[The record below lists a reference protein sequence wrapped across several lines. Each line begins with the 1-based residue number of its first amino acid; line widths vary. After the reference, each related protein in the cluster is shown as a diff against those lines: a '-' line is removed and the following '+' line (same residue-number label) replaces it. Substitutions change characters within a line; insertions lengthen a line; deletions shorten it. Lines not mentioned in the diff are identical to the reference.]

1 MLRTGLTFQS
11 FRIFSKVYPMS
22 FDSTNSTLR
31 VNGEVLKGVKGGMA
45 QVSDAPISARAL
57 LCLDIFRIH
66 GMSTLWIATDV
77 RDMERLHESIR
88 TLAKGRDGSLDQDVG
103 TDRRAVR
110 NGALGDRA
118 LPSTAGRDTP
128 PYLSIHLFQPMEKDP
143 AVFGEH
149 LKLVQHLSEGK
160 PFIIVSC
167 PQALEQEVPTGV
179 KSEQAVRTLRLHET
193 HRLDELTGWMSG
205 AGYAF
210 GVEVYAQGEA
220 ALRGGILDCWPP
232 GSPRPVRIEFF
243 GDAIDSIRYF
253 DDQTQCSIE
262 KIDAVQLP
270 QLDFG
275 FAGEET
281 CNLLKLLPHQTLIVS
296 TAHGAWGM
304 EEEQEMP
311 SAMHYAPR
319 KLETGF
325 EFYDTH
331 LQAVS
336 FDLHPKAAEQARR
349 RFVEQRCSDLSIGW
363 NIHLFFETKGTL
375 TRFKEL
381 YEDIKGFDA
390 LQLHYG
396 VLHESAIDPARK
408 ILIVTESDFYAY
420 HSNRSAHA
428 RSARRFRKQERVS
441 EAADIQPGDFVVHV
455 EHGVGKYLGIVE
467 TTFSGKSMEVLS
479 IEYAKGEKVYL
490 PVTQAHLLTRY
501 KGMGKQA
508 PKPHTL
514 GGRKWR
520 NDKANAQEAVQDLA
534 AKLLQTQAERQAKR
548 GYKFSKDTAMQ
559 AEFEAAFPYTETVD
573 QLSSTDELKRDMEK
587 IRPMDRLLCG
597 DVGFGKT
604 EVAMRAAFKAV
615 MDGMQ
620 VAVLVPTTILAQQH
634 YDTFTERMAAFP
646 IRVDMVSR
654 FRTRGQQN
662 KTLFNTAEGE
672 VDILIGTHRLLSGDV
687 RFKNLGLVIIDEEQ
701 RFGVEA
707 KEHLKELRTQVDVI
721 TMSATPIPRTLYMS
735 LTGVRDLSTI
745 KTAPQERQ
753 PVDTH
758 VIPYDEEIIREAI
771 RMELHRGGQV
781 FYLHNRVKTIHLVNN
796 RLRAL
801 VPEAR
806 IAVAH
811 GQMGE
816 KELSEIM
823 HAFVQGR
830 FDVLLC
836 TTIIESGV
844 DIPNCNT
851 MLVENAERFGLSDLY
866 QLRGRVGRSNHKAF
880 AYLMLSPGGEMIDA
894 ARDRM
899 NAIQRYTG
907 LGSGFRLALR
917 DLELRGAGNLL
928 GAKQSG
934 HISAVGFDLYC
945 QLLKRTIAIMQ
956 GKKPPPLMDVT
967 VKLDFLDLSP
977 ATGTAASGAYIP
989 YHYIE
994 DENLRLRLYQRM
1006 SALATRQEIALMKQE
1021 IKDRFGKLPKEMQRL
1036 LLIAE
1041 LRIVAAE
1048 QGIKSVIV
1056 RQRTVM
1062 LSKEKDYLTI
1072 GGRHPRLE
1080 EDKTTPM
1087 LKELIALTGGP

>member
-1 MLRTGLTFQS
+1 ML
-11 FRIFSKVYPMS
+11 
-22 FDSTNSTLR
+22 
-31 VNGEVLKGVKGGMA
+31 NGVTSGTA
-45 QVSDAPISARAL
+45 SITDAPISAQAL
-57 LCLDIFRIH
+57 LCTDIFREN
-66 GMSTLWIATDV
+66 GTNVLWTAADV
-77 RDMERLHESIR
+77 REMGRLHESIR
-88 TLAKGRDGSLDQDVG
+88 TIFNADAMPSP
-103 TDRRAVR
+103 
-110 NGALGDRA
+110 AL
-118 LPSTAGRDTP
+118 L
-128 PYLSIHLFQPMEKDP
+128 LFQPMERDP

-149 LKLVQHLSEGK
+149 LKLVRHLSEKK
-160 PFIIVSC
+160 PFIIITC
-167 PQALEQEVPTGV
+167 PQAMEQEVPV
-179 KSEQAVRTLRLHET
+179 SAKSEQAVRTLTCGDVIHLHN
-193 HRLDELTGWMSG
+193 LTEWMSE
-205 AGYAF
+205 AGYEF
-210 GVEVYAQGEA
+210 GVEVYSQGEA
-220 ALRGGILDCWPP
+220 AQRGGILDCWPP

-243 GDAIDSIRYF
+243 GDEIDSIRFF

-262 KIDAVQLP
+262 KIDSVQLP
-270 QLDFG
+270 SLDFG
-275 FAGEET
+275 FAGEDT
-281 CNLLKLLPHQTLIVS
+281 CSILELLPENTLVINPVNS
-296 TAHGAWGM
+296 TGTLKTQFSFYETLLPA
-304 EEEQEMP
+304 P
-311 SAMHYAPR
+311 SFKISP
-319 KLETGF
+319 
-325 EFYDTH
+325 
-331 LQAVS
+331 Q
-336 FDLHPKAAEQARR
+336 AAEEARR
-349 RFVEQRCSDLSIGW
+349 TFVKQRCADTIEQW
-363 NIHLFFETKGTL
+363 AVHFFFETKGTL
-375 TRFKEL
+375 NRFREL
-381 YEDIKGFDA
+381 YAEIDGFES
-390 LQLHYG
+390 LRLHHG
-396 VLHESAIDPARK
+396 VLHESAIDHTRR
-408 ILIVTESDFYAY
+408 ILIITESDFYAY
-420 HSNRSAHA
+420 HTNRSAHA
-428 RSARRFRKQERVS
+428 RTARRFRKQERVS

-467 TTFSGKSMEVLS
+467 TSFSGKSMEVLA

-520 NDKANAQEAVQDLA
+520 NDRASAEEAVQDLA
-534 AKLLQTQAERQAKR
+534 AKLLQTQAEREAKR
-548 GYKFSKDTAMQ
+548 GYQFSKDTAMQ
-559 AEFEAAFPYTETVD
+559 AEFEAAFPYTETAD
-573 QLSSTDELKRDMEK
+573 QLSASDELKKDMEK
-587 IRPMDRLLCG
+587 LRPMDRLLCG

-620 VAVLVPTTILAQQH
+620 VAVLVPTTVLAQQH
-634 YDTFTERMAAFP
+634 YDSFSERMAAFP
-646 IRVDMVSR
+646 VRVDMVSR

-662 KTLFNTAEGE
+662 QTLFNTAAGE
-672 VDILIGTHRLLSGDV
+672 VDILIGTHRLLSKDV
-687 RFKNLGLVIIDEEQ
+687 EFKHLGLVIIDEEQ

-707 KEHLKELRTQVDVI
+707 KEHLKELRKQVDVI

-753 PVDTH
+753 PVDTN

-771 RMELHRGGQV
+771 LMELHRGGQV
-781 FYLHNRVKTIHLVNN
+781 FYLHNRVKTIHLVEN
-796 RLRAL
+796 RLLAL

-851 MLVENAERFGLSDLY
+851 MIVENAERFGLSDLY

-880 AYLMLSPGGEMIDA
+880 AFFMLSPGGEMIDA

-917 DLELRGAGNLL
+917 DLELRGAGNML

-956 GKKPPPLMDVT
+956 GKKPPPLMDVA

-977 ATGTAASGAYIP
+977 ATGSSGNGAYIP
-989 YHYIE
+989 YEYIE

-1006 SALATRQEIALMKQE
+1006 SALATRQEIRLMKQE
-1021 IKDRFGKLPKEMQRL
+1021 IQDRFGKLPREVQRL
-1036 LLIAE
+1036 MLIAE
-1041 LRIVAAE
+1041 LRIVAADC
-1048 QGIKSVIV
+1048 GIKSVIV
-1056 RQRTVM
+1056 RDRTVM
-1062 LSKEKDYLTI
+1062 LSRDKDYLTI
-1072 GGRHPRLE
+1072 AGRHPVLLE
-1080 EDKTTPM
+1080 ETATAM
-1087 LKELIALTGGP
+1087 LKELLGLIKR

>member
-1 MLRTGLTFQS
+1 MA
-11 FRIFSKVYPMS
+11 IEYEP
-22 FDSTNSTLR
+22 DSTPR
-31 VNGEVLKGVKGGMA
+31 VDGAVLKDVMSGAA
-45 QVSDAPISARAL
+45 QVCDAPISAHAL
-57 LCLDIFRIH
+57 FCLDAFRTCSINL
-66 GMSTLWIATDV
+66 LWVATDV
-77 RDMERLHESIR
+77 REMERLHESLQ
-88 TLAKGRDGSLDQDVG
+88 TLSEGREGLA
-103 TDRRAVR
+103 DRPHSA
-110 NGALGDRA
+110 GE
-118 LPSTAGRDTP
+118 TARP
-128 PYLSIHLFQPMEKDP
+128 AIAPYLHIFQPMEKDP

-149 LKLVQHLSEGK
+149 LKLVQHLSEKK
-160 PFIIVSC
+160 PFIIITC
-167 PQALEQEVPTGV
+167 PQALDQEVPMGV
-179 KSEQAVRTLRLHET
+179 KSEQAVRTLRLNENHQ
-193 HRLDELTGWMSG
+193 LVALTEWMSN
-205 AGYAF
+205 AGYEF
-210 GVEVYAQGEA
+210 GVEVYSQGEA

-243 GDAIDSIRYF
+243 GNEIDSIRYF
-253 DDQTQCSIE
+253 DDQSQCSIE
-262 KIDAVQLP
+262 KIDFVQLP

-275 FAGEET
+275 FAGDET
-281 CNLLKLLPHQTLIVS
+281 CSLLDLLPENTLLAATDLNLAQSHQAAQDDGVAALRPERSGHKI
-296 TAHGAWGM
+296 
-304 EEEQEMP
+304 
-311 SAMHYAPR
+311 R
-319 KLETGF
+319 TGF
-325 EFYDTH
+325 DFYDTN

-349 RFVEQRCSDLSIGW
+349 RFVEQRCSDITNGW
-363 NIHLFFETKGTL
+363 RIHFFFETKGTR
-375 TRFKEL
+375 TRFSEL
-381 YEDIKGFDA
+381 YEDIEGFDA
-390 LQLHYG
+390 LLLHHG
-396 VLHESAIDPARK
+396 VLHESAIDHARK
-408 ILIVTESDFYAY
+408 ILIITESDFYAY
-420 HSNRSAHA
+420 HTNRSAHA
-428 RSARRFRKQERVS
+428 RTAKRFRRQERVS

-467 TTFSGKSMEVLS
+467 TSFSGKSMEVLA

-501 KGMGKQA
+501 KGMGKQT

-520 NDKANAQEAVQDLA
+520 NDKESAQEAVQDLA

-548 GYKFSKDTAMQ
+548 GYRFSCDTAMQ
-559 AEFEAAFPYTETVD
+559 AEFEAAFPYTETAD
-573 QLSSTDELKRDMEK
+573 QLSATDELKRDMEK
-587 IRPMDRLLCG
+587 VRPMDRLLCG

-620 VAVLVPTTILAQQH
+620 IAVLVPTTVLAQQH

-654 FRTRGQQN
+654 FRTRVQQTQ
-662 KTLFNTAEGE
+662 TLLDASEGDL
-672 VDILIGTHRLLSGDV
+672 DILIGTHRLLSGDV
-687 RFKNLGLVIIDEEQ
+687 RFRNLGLVIIDEEQ

-707 KEHLKELRTQVDVI
+707 KEHLKELRKQVDVI

-753 PVDTH
+753 PVDTN

-781 FYLHNRVKTIHLVNN
+781 FYLHNRVKTIHLVEN
-796 RLRAL
+796 RLRKL

-851 MLVENAERFGLSDLY
+851 MIVENAERFGLSDLY

-945 QLLKRTIAIMQ
+945 QLLKRTIAILQ

-977 ATGTAASGAYIP
+977 ATGSSQNGAYIP
-989 YHYIE
+989 YQYIE

-1021 IKDRFGKLPKEMQRL
+1021 IRDRFGKLPKEVQRL
-1036 LLIAE
+1036 MLIAE
-1041 LRIVAAE
+1041 LRIVAAD

-1056 RQRTVM
+1056 RNQTVM
-1062 LSKEKDYLTI
+1062 LSKGDDYLTI
-1072 GGRHPRLE
+1072 AGRHPHLE
-1080 EDKTTPM
+1080 ETQATAM
-1087 LKELIALTGGP
+1087 LKEILTLMRS

>member
-1 MLRTGLTFQS
+1 MDNQTEKT
-11 FRIFSKVYPMS
+11 
-22 FDSTNSTLR
+22 STLR
-31 VNGEVLKGVKGGMA
+31 VDGAVLEGVAPGDVRVA
-45 QVSDAPISARAL
+45 DAPICAQAL
-57 LCLDIFRIH
+57 LCLDIFQQT
-66 GMSTLWIATDV
+66 GTNVLWNAADV
-77 RDMERLHESIR
+77 REMEKLHESLH
-88 TLAKGRDGSLDQDVG
+88 TLARNVDATPSSRSLRMQSDEGV
-103 TDRRAVR
+103 A
-110 NGALGDRA
+110 
-118 LPSTAGRDTP
+118 ST
-128 PYLSIHLFQPMEKDP
+128 LFLFQPMEKDP

-149 LKLVQHLSEGK
+149 LKLVQHLSKQK
-160 PFIIVSC
+160 PFIIVTC
-167 PQALEQEVPTGV
+167 PQALEQEVPVEG
-179 KSEQAVRTLRLHET
+179 KSDQAVRTLRLNET
-193 HRLDELTGWMSG
+193 HALDELTEWMSG
-205 AGYAF
+205 AGYEF
-210 GVEVYAQGEA
+210 GVEVYTQGEA

-243 GDAIDSIRYF
+243 GDEIDSIRYF
-253 DDQTQCSIE
+253 DDQTQCSVE
-262 KIDAVQLP
+262 KIDSVQLP

-275 FAGEET
+275 FAGDET
-281 CNLLKLLPHQTLIVS
+281 CNLLDLLPENTLVVNPGDSIS
-296 TAHGAWGM
+296 NR
-304 EEEQEMP
+304 Q
-311 SAMHYAPR
+311 SAIGN
-319 KLETGF
+319 LETGF
-325 EFYDTH
+325 GFYDTN

-349 RFVEQRCSDLSIGW
+349 RFVEQRCADLSQGW
-363 NIHLFFETKGTL
+363 NIHLFFESKGTL
-375 TRFKEL
+375 TRFREL
-381 YEDIKGFDA
+381 YEDIDGFDA
-390 LQLHYG
+390 LQLHHG
-396 VLHESAIDPARK
+396 VLHESAIDHARK

-420 HSNRSAHA
+420 HTNRSAHA
-428 RSARRFRKQERVS
+428 RSAKRFHKQQERVS

-467 TTFSGKSMEVLS
+467 TSFSGKSMEVLS

-501 KGMGKQA
+501 KGMGKQT

-520 NDKANAQEAVQDLA
+520 NDKESAQDAVQDLA

-548 GYKFSKDTAMQ
+548 GYRFSKDTAMQ
-559 AEFEAAFPYTETVD
+559 AEFESAFPYTETAD
-573 QLSSTDELKRDMEK
+573 QLTATDELKRDMEK
-587 IRPMDRLLCG
+587 TRPMDRLLCG

-615 MDGMQ
+615 MDGTQ
-620 VAVLVPTTILAQQH
+620 VAVLVPTTVLAQQH

-654 FRTRGQQN
+654 FRTRAQQN
-662 KTLFNTAEGE
+662 KTIFSTAEGE

-687 RFKNLGLVIIDEEQ
+687 QFKDLGLVIIDEEQ
-701 RFGVEA
+701 RFGVTA
-707 KEHLKELRTQVDVI
+707 KEHLKELRKQVDVI

-753 PVDTH
+753 PVDTN
-758 VIPYDEEIIREAI
+758 VIPYDEQIIAEAI

-781 FYLHNRVKTIHLVNN
+781 FYLHNRVKTIHHVDN

-851 MLVENAERFGLSDLY
+851 MIIENAERFGLSDLY

-880 AYLMLSPGGEMIDA
+880 AYLMLSPGGDMIDA

-899 NAIQRYTG
+899 NAIQRHTG

-934 HISAVGFDLYC
+934 QISAVGFDLYC

-956 GKKPPPLMDVT
+956 GKKPPPLMDVA

-977 ATGTAASGAYIP
+977 ATGTSASGAYIP
-989 YHYIE
+989 YEYIE
-994 DENLRLRLYQRM
+994 DENLRLRLYQRI
-1006 SALATRQEIALMKQE
+1006 SALATKQEITLIKRE
-1021 IKDRFGKLPKEMQRL
+1021 IKDRFGKLPAEMQRL
-1036 LLIAE
+1036 MLIAE
-1041 LRIVAAE
+1041 LRIVAAD
-1048 QGIKSVIV
+1048 QGLKSVIV
-1056 RQRTVM
+1056 RDQQVM
-1062 LSKEKDYLTI
+1062 LSKEKEYRTFR
-1072 GGRHPRLE
+1072 GRHPRLY

-1087 LKELIALTGGP
+1087 LKELIALVQSDNV

>member
-1 MLRTGLTFQS
+1 MTFKEMK
-11 FRIFSKVYPMS
+11 R
-22 FDSTNSTLR
+22 STLR
-31 VNGEVLKGVKGGMA
+31 VNGEVLKGVTAGA
-45 QVSDAPISARAL
+45 LRVADAPISAQAL
-57 LCLDIFRIH
+57 LCLDMFELQERNI
-66 GMSTLWIATDV
+66 LWIATDV
-77 RDMERLHESIR
+77 REMERIHESLR
-88 TLAKGRDGSLDQDVG
+88 TLTTGRDESSNQEVG
-103 TDRRAVR
+103 IDRRAVR
-110 NGALGDRA
+110 NGALGDRT
-118 LPSTAGRDTP
+118 LPSAF
-128 PYLSIHLFQPMEKDP
+128 SIHLFQPMEKDP

-149 LKLVQHLSEGK
+149 LKLVEHIKKTACHGK
-160 PFIIVSC
+160 LHDRAAFRDSGFIIISC
-167 PQALEQEVPTGV
+167 PQAMEQEVPLAAE
-179 KSEQAVRTLRLHET
+179 SRQAVQTLTVGDKHQLET
-193 HRLDELTGWMSG
+193 LTGWMSD
-205 AGYAF
+205 AGYEF
-210 GVEVYAQGEA
+210 GVEVYSQGEA

-243 GDAIDSIRYF
+243 GNEIDSIRYF

-262 KIDAVQLP
+262 KIDSIQLP
-270 QLDFG
+270 QMDFG
-275 FAGEET
+275 FAGEERSA
-281 CNLLKLLPHQTLIVS
+281 LIDLLPEDTIKVGME
-296 TAHGAWGM
+296 HGA
-304 EEEQEMP
+304 
-311 SAMHYAPR
+311 SV
-319 KLETGF
+319 LETGF
-325 EFYDTH
+325 NFYDTH
-331 LQAVS
+331 LVAVS
-336 FDLHPKAAEQARR
+336 YDTPPNEAERARR
-349 RFVEQRCSDLSIGW
+349 QFVDQRCAEAANDW
-363 NIHLFFETKGTL
+363 QIHFFFETKGTL
-375 TRFKEL
+375 MRFREL
-381 YEDIKGFDA
+381 YEGLEGFE
-390 LQLHYG
+390 LLHLHHG

-420 HSNRSAHA
+420 HTNRSAHA
-428 RSARRFRKQERVS
+428 RTAKRFHKQQERVS

-467 TTFSGKSMEVLS
+467 TSFSGKSMEVMS
-479 IEYAKGEKVYL
+479 VEYAKGEKVYL

-501 KGMGKQA
+501 KGMGKQT

-548 GYKFSKDTAMQ
+548 GYRFSRDTALQ
-559 AEFEAAFPYTETVD
+559 AEFEAAFPYTETPD
-573 QLSSTDELKRDMEK
+573 QLSSSDELKRDMEK
-587 IRPMDRLLCG
+587 LRPMDRLLCG

-620 VAVLVPTTILAQQH
+620 VAILVPTTVLAQQH
-634 YDTFTERMAAFP
+634 YDTFIERMAAFP
-646 IRVDMVSR
+646 VRVDMVSR
-654 FRTRGQQN
+654 FRTHGQQN
-662 KTLFNTAEGE
+662 QTLARTLAGE
-672 VDILIGTHRLLSGDV
+672 VDILIGTHRLLSKDV
-687 RFKNLGLVIIDEEQ
+687 NFNNLGLVIIDEEQ
-701 RFGVEA
+701 RFGVTA
-707 KEHLKELRTQVDVI
+707 KEHLKELRKQVDVI

-753 PVDTH
+753 PVDTN
-758 VIPYDEEIIREAI
+758 VIPYDEEIIAKAI

-781 FYLHNRVKTIHLVNN
+781 FYLHNRVKTIHLVDNK
-796 RLRAL
+796 LRAL

-816 KELSEIM
+816 RELSEIM
-823 HAFVQGR
+823 HAFVEGR

-851 MLVENAERFGLSDLY
+851 LFVENAERFGLSDLY

-880 AYLMLSPGGEMIDA
+880 AYLMLSPGGDMIDA

-934 HISAVGFDLYC
+934 HISAIGFDLYC

-967 VKLDFLDLSP
+967 VKIDFLDLSP
-977 ATGTAASGAYIP
+977 KSGNRESGAFIP
-989 YHYIE
+989 YDYIE

-1006 SALATRQEIALMKQE
+1006 SALATKQEIALMKRE
-1021 IKDRFGKLPKEMQRL
+1021 IKDRFGKLPAEVQRL
-1036 LLIAE
+1036 MLIAE
-1041 LRIVAAE
+1041 LRIVAADR
-1048 QGIKSVIV
+1048 GLRSVIV
-1056 RQRTVM
+1056 RDRQVM
-1062 LSKEKDYLTI
+1062 LSREKEYLTI
-1072 GGRHPRLE
+1072 DGRHPRLD

-1087 LKELIALTGGP
+1087 LKELIATVLECGGKR

>member
-1 MLRTGLTFQS
+1 MATEYEP
-11 FRIFSKVYPMS
+11 V
-22 FDSTNSTLR
+22 STPH
-31 VNGEVLKGVKGGMA
+31 VDEAVLKGVGGGLA
-45 QVSDAPISARAL
+45 QVSDAPISAQAL
-57 LCLDIFRIH
+57 LCLDVFRTCGINL
-66 GMSTLWIATDV
+66 LWVATDV
-77 RDMERLHESIR
+77 REMERLHESLR
-88 TLAKGRDGSLDQDVG
+88 TLSEGSENAP
-103 TDRRAVR
+103 DRSAI
-110 NGALGDRA
+110 APFLF
-118 LPSTAGRDTP
+118 
-128 PYLSIHLFQPMEKDP
+128 IFQPMEKDP
-143 AVFGEH
+143 AVFGQH
-149 LKLVQHLSEGK
+149 LKLVQHLSEKK
-160 PFIIVSC
+160 PFIIATC

-179 KSEQAVRTLRLHET
+179 KSEQAVRILRLNEK
-193 HRLDELTGWMSG
+193 HRLQELTEWMAH
-205 AGYAF
+205 AGYEF

-243 GDAIDSIRYF
+243 GNEIDSIRYF
-253 DDQTQCSIE
+253 DDQSQCSIE
-262 KIDAVQLP
+262 KIDSVQLP

-275 FAGEET
+275 FAGEDT
-281 CNLLKLLPHQTLIVS
+281 CNLTELLPPQTLIVGFNGDLD
-296 TAHGAWGM
+296 HGAWSM
-304 EEEQEMP
+304 TKSAP
-311 SAMHYAPR
+311 SSPLAAPR
-319 KLETGF
+319 LSTGF
-325 EFYDTH
+325 DFYDTN

-336 FDLHPKAAEQARR
+336 FDLHPKAAEEARR
-349 RFVEQRCSDLSIGW
+349 RFVEQRCADISNGW
-363 NIHLFFETKGTL
+363 NIHLFFETKGTR
-375 TRFKEL
+375 TRFREL
-381 YEDIKGFDA
+381 YGTIRGFNA
-390 LQLHYG
+390 LQLHHG
-396 VLHESAIDPARK
+396 VLHESAIDHARK

-420 HSNRSAHA
+420 HTNRSAHA
-428 RSARRFRKQERVS
+428 RTAKRFRRQERVS

-467 TTFSGKSMEVLS
+467 TTFSGKSMEVLA

-520 NDKANAQEAVQDLA
+520 NDKESAQEAVQDLA

-548 GYKFSKDTAMQ
+548 GYRFSKDTAMQ
-559 AEFEAAFPYTETVD
+559 AEFEAAFPYTETTD
-573 QLSSTDELKRDMEK
+573 QLSAAEELKGDMEK
-587 IRPMDRLLCG
+587 VRPMDRLLCG

-620 VAVLVPTTILAQQH
+620 VAILVPTTVLAQQH

-646 IRVDMVSR
+646 IRIDMVSR
-654 FRTRGQQN
+654 FRTRAQQT
-662 KTLFNTAEGE
+662 KTLCSAAEGE

-687 RFKNLGLVIIDEEQ
+687 RFKSLGLVVIDEEQ

-707 KEHLKELRTQVDVI
+707 KEHLKELRKQVDVI

-753 PVDTH
+753 PVDTI

-781 FYLHNRVKTIHLVNN
+781 FYLHNRVKTIHLVEN

-801 VPEAR
+801 IPEAR

-851 MLVENAERFGLSDLY
+851 MIVENAERFGLSDLY

-880 AYLMLSPGGEMIDA
+880 AYLMLTPGGEMIDA

-934 HISAVGFDLYC
+934 HISAIGFDLYC
-945 QLLKRTIAIMQ
+945 QLLKRTIAILQ

-977 ATGTAASGAYIP
+977 ATGSEENGAYIP

-1006 SALATRQEIALMKQE
+1006 SALATRQEITLMKQE
-1021 IKDRFGKLPKEMQRL
+1021 IRDRFGKLPNEVQRL
-1036 LLIAE
+1036 MLIAE
-1041 LRIVAAE
+1041 LRIAAADC
-1048 QGIKSVIV
+1048 GIKSVIV
-1056 RQRTVM
+1056 RDRTVM
-1062 LSKEKDYLTI
+1062 LSKGEDYLTI
-1072 GGRHPRLE
+1072 AGRHPRLE
-1080 EDKTTPM
+1080 ETQATAM
-1087 LKELIALTGGP
+1087 LKEILALMRR

>member
-1 MLRTGLTFQS
+1 MTS
-11 FRIFSKVYPMS
+11 ENEK
-22 FDSTNSTLR
+22 DSTLR
-31 VNGEVLKGVKGGMA
+31 VDGAVLKGVGAGTV
-45 QVSDAPISARAL
+45 QVADAPISAQAL
-57 LCLDIFRIH
+57 LGLDAFQTLECNI
-66 GMSTLWIATDV
+66 LWIAGDV
-77 RDMERLHESIR
+77 REMERLNESIR
-88 TLAKGRDGSLDQDVG
+88 TLA
-103 TDRRAVR
+103 R
-110 NGALGDRA
+110 NVDATL
-118 LPSTAGRDTP
+118 L
-128 PYLSIHLFQPMEKDP
+128 LFQPMEKDP

-149 LKLVQHLSEGK
+149 LKLVQHLSEQK
-160 PFIIVSC
+160 PFIIVTC
-167 PQALEQEVPTGV
+167 PHAMEQEVPIAG
-179 KSEQAVRTLRLHET
+179 KSEEAVRTLRVNEIHPLE
-193 HRLDELTGWMSG
+193 ELTEWMSD
-205 AGYAF
+205 AGYEF
-210 GVEVYAQGEA
+210 GVEVYSQGEA

-243 GDAIDSIRYF
+243 GNEIDSIRYF
-253 DDQTQCSIE
+253 DDQTQCSVE
-262 KIDAVQLP
+262 KIDSVQLP

-275 FAGEET
+275 FAGEKT
-281 CNLLKLLPHQTLIVS
+281 SNLLDLLPGNTLIV
-296 TAHGAWGM
+296 GM
-304 EEEQEMP
+304 EH
-311 SAMHYAPR
+311 SAWSSEA
-319 KLETGF
+319 ETPPITPQSSRLTSGF
-325 EFYDTH
+325 EFYDTN

-349 RFVEQRCSDLSIGW
+349 RFVEQRCADLSQGW

-375 TRFKEL
+375 TRFREL
-381 YEDIKGFDA
+381 YEDIDGFDA
-390 LQLHYG
+390 LQLHHG
-396 VLHESAIDPARK
+396 VLHESAIDHARK
-408 ILIVTESDFYAY
+408 ILIVTEGDFYAY
-420 HSNRSAHA
+420 HTNRSAHA
-428 RSARRFRKQERVS
+428 RTARRFHKQQERVS

-467 TTFSGKSMEVLS
+467 TSFSGKSMEVLS

-501 KGMGKQA
+501 KGMGKQT

-520 NDKANAQEAVQDLA
+520 NDKESAQDAVQDIA

-548 GYKFSKDTAMQ
+548 GYQFSKDTAMQ
-559 AEFEAAFPYTETVD
+559 AEFESAFPYTETAD
-573 QLSSTDELKRDMEK
+573 QLTATDELKRDMEK

-615 MDGMQ
+615 MDGTQ
-620 VAVLVPTTILAQQH
+620 VAVLVPTTVLAQQH

-654 FRTRGQQN
+654 FRTRAQQN
-662 KTLFNTAEGE
+662 KTIFSTAEGE

-687 RFKNLGLVIIDEEQ
+687 QFKDLGLVIIDEEQ
-701 RFGVEA
+701 RFGVTA
-707 KEHLKELRTQVDVI
+707 KEHLKELRKQVDVI

-753 PVDTH
+753 PVDTN
-758 VIPYDEEIIREAI
+758 VIPYDEQIIAEAI

-781 FYLHNRVKTIHLVNN
+781 FYLHNRVKTIHHVDN

-851 MLVENAERFGLSDLY
+851 MIIENAERFGLSDLY

-880 AYLMLSPGGEMIDA
+880 AYLMLSPGGDMIDA

-899 NAIQRYTG
+899 NAIQRHTG

-934 HISAVGFDLYC
+934 QISAVGFDLYC

-956 GKKPPPLMDVT
+956 GKKPPPLMDVA

-977 ATGTAASGAYIP
+977 ATGTSASGAYIP
-989 YHYIE
+989 YEYIE
-994 DENLRLRLYQRM
+994 DENLRLRLYQRI
-1006 SALATRQEIALMKQE
+1006 SALATKQEITLIKRE
-1021 IKDRFGKLPKEMQRL
+1021 IKDRFGKLPAEMQRL
-1036 LLIAE
+1036 MLIAE
-1041 LRIVAAE
+1041 LRIVAAD
-1048 QGIKSVIV
+1048 QGLKSVIV
-1056 RQRTVM
+1056 RDQQVM
-1062 LSKEKDYLTI
+1062 LSKEKEYRTFR
-1072 GGRHPRLE
+1072 GRHPRLY

-1087 LKELIALTGGP
+1087 LKELIALVQSDDW

>member
-1 MLRTGLTFQS
+1 MIEDRK
-11 FRIFSKVYPMS
+11 I
-22 FDSTNSTLR
+22 DNTLR
-31 VNGEVLKGVKGGMA
+31 VNGAVLNGVTYGYA
-45 QVSDAPISARAL
+45 QVADAPLSAQAL
-57 LCLDIFRIH
+57 LCLDLFQTTGTNI
-66 GMSTLWIATDV
+66 LWVAADV
-77 RDMERLHESIR
+77 REMERLHESIK
-88 TLAKGRDGSLDQDVG
+88 TLERRRSFQLRCAPTTADNAEIPKLARSHSGVC
-103 TDRRAVR
+103 DRE
-110 NGALGDRA
+110 
-118 LPSTAGRDTP
+118 PSSTI
-128 PYLSIHLFQPMEKDP
+128 LLFQPLEKDP

-149 LKLVQHLSEGK
+149 LKLVQHLSEQK

-167 PQALEQEVPTGV
+167 PCAMEQEVPSSG
-179 KSEQAVRTLRLHET
+179 KSDQAVRTLKRNESYALN
-193 HRLDELTGWMSG
+193 ELTQWMSE
-205 AGYAF
+205 AGYEF

-243 GDAIDSIRYF
+243 GDEIDSIRYF

-262 KIDAVQLP
+262 KIDSVQLP

-275 FAGEET
+275 FAGDET
-281 CNLLKLLPHQTLIVS
+281 CSIIDLLPENTLIVNPD
-296 TAHGAWGM
+296 TTKAVAD
-304 EEEQEMP
+304 P
-311 SAMHYAPR
+311 SIVHR
-319 KLETGF
+319 QSEINNLETGF
-325 EFYDTH
+325 SFYDTA

-336 FDLHPKAAEQARR
+336 IDLSPKTAERSRR
-349 RFVEQRCSDLSIGW
+349 QFVEQRCADTADGW
-363 NIHLFFETKGTL
+363 TVHLFFETRGTL
-375 TRFKEL
+375 ARFVEL
-381 YEDIKGFDA
+381 YQEIEGFGA
-390 LQLHYG
+390 LQLHHG
-396 VLHESAIDPARK
+396 VLHESAIDRTRK
-408 ILIVTESDFYAY
+408 ILIITESDFFAY
-420 HSNRSAHA
+420 HTNRSAHA
-428 RSARRFRKQERVS
+428 RTSKRFQKQERIS

-467 TTFSGKSMEVLS
+467 TAFSGKSMEVLS

-501 KGMGKQA
+501 KGMGKNA

-520 NDKANAQEAVQDLA
+520 NDKAGAEEAVQDLA
-534 AKLLQTQAERQAKR
+534 AKLLQTQAEREAKQ
-548 GYKFSKDTAMQ
+548 GYAFSKDTAMQ
-559 AEFEAAFPYTETVD
+559 AEFEAAFPYTETAD
-573 QLSSTDELKRDMEK
+573 QLSSAAELKKDMEK
-587 IRPMDRLLCG
+587 TRPMDRLLCG

-620 VAVLVPTTILAQQH
+620 VAVLVPTTVLAQQH
-634 YDTFTERMAAFP
+634 YDTFTERIAAFP
-646 IRVDMVSR
+646 LRVDMVSR
-654 FRTRGQQN
+654 FRTHAQQN
-662 KTLFNTAEGE
+662 KTLRDTALGE
-672 VDILIGTHRLLSGDV
+672 VDILIGTHRLLSKDV
-687 RFKNLGLVIIDEEQ
+687 EFKNLGLVIIDEEQ

-707 KEHLKELRTQVDVI
+707 KEHLKELRRQVDVI

-735 LTGVRDLSTI
+735 LTGVRDMSTI
-745 KTAPQERQ
+745 QTAPQERQ
-753 PVDTH
+753 PVDTK
-758 VIPYDEEIIREAI
+758 VIPYDEEIIAAAI
-771 RMELHRGGQV
+771 RAELHRGGQV
-781 FYLHNRVKTIHLVNN
+781 FYLHNRVKTIHLVDN

-851 MLVENAERFGLSDLY
+851 LFVENAERFGLSDLY

-880 AYLMLSPGGEMIDA
+880 AYFMLSPGGDIIDA

-907 LGSGFRLALR
+907 IGSGFRLAMR

-934 HISAVGFDLYC
+934 QISAVGFDLYC
-945 QLLKRTIAIMQ
+945 QLLRRTIAIMQ
-956 GKKPPPLMDVT
+956 GKKPPPLMEVT

-977 ATGTAASGAYIP
+977 ATGNTESGAFIP

-994 DENLRLRLYQRM
+994 DENLRLRLYQRI
-1006 SALATRQEIALMKQE
+1006 SALATKQE
-1021 IKDRFGKLPKEMQRL
+1021 IDLIKMEIIDRFGKLPPEVQRL
-1036 LLIAE
+1036 MLIAQ
-1041 LRIVAAE
+1041 LRIDAADRD
-1048 QGIKSVIV
+1048 IKSVIV
-1056 RQRTVM
+1056 RDRTVM
-1062 LSKEKDYLTI
+1062 LSRENDYVTVA
-1072 GGRHPRLE
+1072 GRHPRLRE
-1080 EDKTTPM
+1080 ETPTAM
-1087 LKELIALTGGP
+1087 LKELIRMVAGKA